1 MHTSTIHP
9 NTVNLRTYEHYVRH
23 ATIDMMPSTGLRQ
36 DDYLKSNN
44 TMAKQRTAHAYELE
58 LRKMIK
64 SRTGADMEP
73 WLLPQVRATAAN
85 MVMLDKVQEELL
97 DLDNLVAP
105 VSGSMGQY
113 KNEVSPL
120 LPYYDK
126 MQRTLLMQFEALG
139 LNYKTTPSKVK
150 EDTKKG
156 VDEEDPMANYYKGM
170 K

>member
-1 MHTSTIHP
+1 
-9 NTVNLRTYEHYVRH
+9 
-23 ATIDMMPSTGLRQ
+23 
-36 DDYLKSNN
+36 
-44 TMAKQRTAHAYELE
+44 MAKQKTAHAYELE

-85 MVMLDKVQEELL
+85 MVMLDKIQQELEDTEEL
-97 DLDNLVAP
+97 VQM
-105 VSGSMGQY
+105 VSGSMAQM
-113 KNEVSPL
+113 KREVSPL

-126 MQRTLLMQFEALG
+126 MQRTLMLQFEALG

-156 VDEEDPMANYYKGM
+156 VDTEKDGLSNLLAQARDTMTEIPEID
-170 K
+170 

>member
-1 MHTSTIHP
+1 
-9 NTVNLRTYEHYVRH
+9 
-23 ATIDMMPSTGLRQ
+23 
-36 DDYLKSNN
+36 
-44 TMAKQRTAHAYELE
+44 MAKKKTAHAYELE

-73 WLLPQVRATAAN
+73 WLLPQVRATASN
-85 MVMLDKVQEELL
+85 MVMLDKVQAELEAT
-97 DLDNLVAP
+97 DSLVTL
-105 VSGSMGQY
+105 VSGSMSQM

-126 MQRTLLMQFEALG
+126 MQRTLMLQFEAIG

-156 VDEEDPMANYYKGM
+156 VDTEKDGLSNLLTAARETMNDVPDID
-170 K
+170 

>member
-1 MHTSTIHP
+1 
-9 NTVNLRTYEHYVRH
+9 
-23 ATIDMMPSTGLRQ
+23 
-36 DDYLKSNN
+36 
-44 TMAKQRTAHAYELE
+44 MAKQRTAHAYELE

-85 MVMLDKVQEELL
+85 MAMLDKVQAELEAT
-97 DLDNLVAP
+97 DSLVTL
-105 VSGSMGQY
+105 VSGSMAQM

-126 MQRTLLMQFEALG
+126 MQRTLMLQFEALG

-150 EDTKKG
+150 EDTRRGADSEKDG
-156 VDEEDPMANYYKGM
+156 LMSRIDEVKDTMNDVPDEM
-170 K
+170 